1 MAHIENLLNQ
11 IYGMW
16 LMLGNI
22 NQIYQNV
29 LNRIDI
35 GREYSDDELYEVIDE
50 CILSAR
56 SNKYL
61 LSDKIAARRDIFD
74 RIRGYGILQELLD
87 DKDISEIMINGIS
100 NIFVEKN
107 GVIYRTDKRFDNEEQ
122 LNDLIQKIVSKVNR
136 RVNESCP
143 ISDSRLEDGS
153 RINIVLKP
161 VAING
166 PIITIRKFPS
176 EKMTM
181 EKLIELG
188 AIDRD
193 IADKLKMFVECGYN
207 IFISGGTSSG
217 KTTFLNALSDFV
229 PKNERIITIEDSAE
243 LQINGVDNLV
253 SLEVKQGNAEGDNA
267 ISIRDLIKSS
277 LRMRPD
283 RIIVGEVRGAEALD
297 MIQSMNTG
305 HSGSLSTGHAN
316 SARDMLARIETMV
329 LMGTDMPIPAIRG
342 QIASALDL
350 IIHLERL
357 ADKSRK
363 VVEITEVLD
372 YQDGVIKTNDL
383 YIYDFKEQKLT
394 RTDNEF
400 VNRYKLNS
408 VSKGEV
414 DV

>member
-1 MAHIENLLNQ
+1 
-11 IYGMW
+11 
-16 LMLGNI
+16 
-22 NQIYQNV
+22 
-29 LNRIDI
+29 
-35 GREYSDDELYEVIDE
+35 
-50 CILSAR
+50 
-56 SNKYL
+56 
-61 LSDKIAARRDIFD
+61 
-74 RIRGYGILQELLD
+74 
-87 DKDISEIMINGIS
+87 
-100 NIFVEKN
+100 
-107 GVIYRTDKRFDNEEQ
+107 
-122 LNDLIQKIVSKVNR
+122 
-136 RVNESCP
+136 
-143 ISDSRLEDGS
+143 
-153 RINIVLKP
+153 
-161 VAING
+161 
-166 PIITIRKFPS
+166 
-176 EKMTM
+176 
-181 EKLIELG
+181 
-188 AIDRD
+188 
-193 IADKLKMFVECGYN
+193 MFVECGYN

-253 SLEVKQGNAEGDNA
+253 SLEVKQGNAEGDYA

-350 IIHLERL
+350 IIHLESL

-383 YIYDFKEQKLT
+383 YIYDLKEQKLT
-394 RTDNEF
+394 RTDNEY
-400 VNRYKLNS
+400 VNRYKLIS

>member
-305 HSGSLSTGHAN
+305 HLVFRS
-316 SARDMLARIETMV
+316 
-329 LMGTDMPIPAIRG
+329 
-342 QIASALDL
+342 
-350 IIHLERL
+350 
-357 ADKSRK
+357 
-363 VVEITEVLD
+363 
-372 YQDGVIKTNDL
+372 
-383 YIYDFKEQKLT
+383 
-394 RTDNEF
+394 
-400 VNRYKLNS
+400 
-408 VSKGEV
+408 
-414 DV
+414 